1 VCVDGTASLYIK
13 SSKKLVFMGHRQFLM
28 KQHKYRKMK
37 EEFNNELES
46 EGARKPYSGKL
57 VFEIVKNIHVVFG
70 KGKTKEKRELT
81 LQLTQL
87 SRSNQFF
94 SSTSHTGRIWKFATA
109 LI

>member
-1 VCVDGTASLYIK
+1 
-13 SSKKLVFMGHRQFLM
+13 M
-28 KQHKYRKMK
+28 KA
-37 EEFNNELES
+37 EFNNQLES
-46 EGARKPYSGKL
+46 EGAPKPYSGKL

-70 KGKTKEKRELT
+70 KGKTKEKRERELT

-87 SRSNQFF
+87 SRSNQYF

>member
-1 VCVDGTASLYIK
+1 
-13 SSKKLVFMGHRQFLM
+13 
-28 KQHKYRKMK
+28 MK

-46 EGARKPYSGKL
+46 EGAPKPYSGKL
-57 VFEIVKNIHVVFG
+57 IFEIVKNIQVVFG
-70 KGKTKEKRELT
+70 KGKKTKEKRERELT

-87 SRSNQFF
+87 SRSNRFF

>member
-1 VCVDGTASLYIK
+1 
-13 SSKKLVFMGHRQFLM
+13 
-28 KQHKYRKMK
+28 MK

-46 EGARKPYSGKL
+46 EGAPKPYSGKL
-57 VFEIVKNIHVVFG
+57 IFEIVKNIHVVFG
-70 KGKTKEKRELT
+70 KGKTKEKRERELT

-94 SSTSHTGRIWKFATA
+94 SSTSHTGRIWKFATI